1 MGKISETWFSLRS
14 LAPSTSSDGQNVG
27 IMAEPPDS
35 TPSNSLWSFVSLFRF
50 CLLHFSKIV
59 LSLIL
64 VGLTIAVVAL
74 GNAQTDLRIQIAKNR
89 LTSSQLRH
97 VVKADEESLA
107 TYEANV
113 DGEHRDLDEKLQQFS
128 SQLEELKLESTA
140 MKMAL
145 QFLTK
150 QFNSSKEE
158 TMTMFSL
165 MLKEANLTL
174 CTEESGED
182 VTVPIGGVYK
192 VQFSATITGSVV
204 HSERVFS
211 LQQNG
216 LEIPGSI
223 LDSPLFMRS

>member
-1 MGKISETWFSLRS
+1 
-14 LAPSTSSDGQNVG
+14 
-27 IMAEPPDS
+27 
-35 TPSNSLWSFVSLFRF
+35 
-50 CLLHFSKIV
+50 
-59 LSLIL
+59 
-64 VGLTIAVVAL
+64 
-74 GNAQTDLRIQIAKNR
+74 
-89 LTSSQLRH
+89 
-97 VVKADEESLA
+97 
-107 TYEANV
+107 
-113 DGEHRDLDEKLQQFS
+113 
-128 SQLEELKLESTA
+128 

-174 CTEESGED
+174 CTKESGED

-192 VQFSATITGSVV
+192 VQFSATITGAVV

-223 LDSPLFMRS
+223 LESPLFMRS